1 MAAVYIKILK
11 SYANFTNV
19 FRGTYES
26 QWLLLFHDHFYC
38 LDNPY
43 AAGDAVPSA
52 REIKIHGS
60 EFKFFVSIFR
70 KLEKIIT

>member
-26 QWLLLFHDHFYC
+26 PPMAASVSWPLLM
-38 LDNPY
+38 
-43 AAGDAVPSA
+43 
-52 REIKIHGS
+52 
-60 EFKFFVSIFR
+60 FR
-70 KLEKIIT
+70 